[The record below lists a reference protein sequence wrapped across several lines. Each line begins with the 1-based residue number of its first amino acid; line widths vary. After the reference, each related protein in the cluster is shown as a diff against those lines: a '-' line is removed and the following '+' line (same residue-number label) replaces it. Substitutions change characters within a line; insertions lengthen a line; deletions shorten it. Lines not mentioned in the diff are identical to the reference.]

1 MAWIAVQELAH
12 GGTAGLELLEAAVL
26 DEVLVVGPDIRV
38 MACGAE
44 RGHKEGDAQITVAG
58 LGPAR
63 LLVDAGAGLVCTWI
77 ESSHG
82 DPLLGARVVRQD
94 QEFAGELNGTGCG
107 DAGDADQEVE
117 DVLELVVDRDD
128 VADLAAQGLDLGFEV
143 GDQFVADWQ

>member
-1 MAWIAVQELAH
+1 MDSVQELAH
-12 GGTAGLELLEAAVL
+12 DGTAGLELLEVAVL
-26 DEVLVVGPDIRV
+26 DEVLVVGPDIGV

-44 RGHKEGDAQITVAG
+44 RGHKEGDAQVTVAG

-82 DPLLGARVVRQD
+82 DPLLGAHVVRQD
-94 QEFAGELNGTGCG
+94 QEFAEELNGTGGG

-117 DVLELVVDRDD
+117 DVLELFVDRDD

-143 GDQFVADWQ
+143 GDQFVAGWQ